1 MLLFN
6 SLRHAAWNHQW
17 RLARRGW
24 CYSMWRCP
32 NRHIIQT
39 FFVRLSSTRRG
50 SRHSSS
56 VNLDITSATGAHIF
70 PHNWY
75 LTVTKS
81 PTLRFPSNARHPQSP
96 AHFQTCLF
104 SIQWTSSISRCD
116 TAVTSNGASMELLYK
131 YSSSQP
137 SSIIDLVH
145 GKDKEHIIHTI
156 FHRISG
162 WLCTIS
168 WDRNSWDRKQT
179 WQRLSSW
186 GDM

>member
-1 MLLFN
+1 MRRSLNPTVWTANHWKKHFQYMLLFN

-96 AHFQTCLF
+96 AHLF
-104 SIQWTSSISRCD
+104 VFNSMNFFNFKMRYSCHIERGVDGVVVQVLIISTVQYHWSRPWE
-116 TAVTSNGASMELLYK
+116 G
-131 YSSSQP
+131 
-137 SSIIDLVH
+137 
-145 GKDKEHIIHTI
+145 
-156 FHRISG
+156 
-162 WLCTIS
+162 
-168 WDRNSWDRKQT
+168 
-179 WQRLSSW
+179 
-186 GDM
+186 